1 MMWLAV
7 VVNADCLGVR
17 SRAQGGEYLLLW
29 KDIDTGDP
37 AREPW
42 CREDDEVGLGEKD
55 SSEVISGELAII
67 ALPPEIK
74 RLQY

>member
-1 MMWLAV
+1 LAV
-7 VVNADCLGVR
+7 VVNAACLGVR

-55 SSEVISGELAII
+55 SSEVISGGLAII